1 MQIGVTTL
9 LGTAVASAIGM
20 GATVSNQYFTRE
32 NPKSLLSALVADRNV
47 AVERN
52 ISFGTHPRHKLD
64 IYRPRSGKGSAVIL
78 FLYGGGWHSGERST
92 YGFAGAA
99 LASRGFTVVVSDY
112 RLYPEVDFPS
122 FVDDAAKAYA
132 YTARNVSSG
141 RPVFVMGHSAGAHM
155 AAMISLD
162 EKYLKAE
169 GKNLPKPAGLIGLAG
184 PYSFDPTTWPTTKH
198 MFTKVKTNADVAR
211 PVTFVSKNA
220 PPALLMHGLDDTVVK
235 LWNLDA
241 MSEAYKKAGVPVRQK
256 RLKGFGHVGIVL
268 AMARPFRWRYSIVD
282 EVVDFIRAQKDQ
294 STFQ

>member
-1 MQIGVTTL
+1 MQIGTTAL
-9 LGTAVASAIGM
+9 LGTAIASAIGL

-32 NPKSLLSALVADRNV
+32 NPKSLLSALVADGNV
-47 AVERN
+47 SIERD
-52 ISFGTHPRHKLD
+52 IAFGRHSRHKLD
-64 IYRPRSGKGSAVIL
+64 IYRPREGKSGAVIL
-78 FLYGGGWHSGERST
+78 FLYGGGWHSGDRST

-112 RLYPEVDFPS
+112 RLYPEVEFPS

-132 YTARNVSSG
+132 YTARNVSNG
-141 RPVFVMGHSAGAHM
+141 RPVYVMGHSAGAHM

-169 GKNLPKPAGLIGLAG
+169 GANLPKPAGLIGLAG

-268 AMARPFRWRYSIVD
+268 AMARPFRWRYSVVD